1 MTGSG
6 GTGPAGHRD
15 GGDTAALQLR
25 TASADETR
33 AVGAALAGTVQQQ
46 LAAMGLRPD
55 ADLSPLGRV
64 VIILLM
70 YLGRIGFM
78 TFALALVVEHPAREI
93 RYPAEDVVI
102 G

>member
-1 MTGSG
+1 LSLGVTG
-6 GTGPAGHRD
+6 
-15 GGDTAALQLR
+15 
-25 TASADETR
+25 
-33 AVGAALAGTVQQQ
+33 
-46 LAAMGLRPD
+46 
-55 ADLSPLGRV
+55 DLSPVGRI